1 MKTNGAGLMEE
12 TGTLQTGQQ
21 TSPTMVGGI
30 RNTFQQ
36 TFVRMANGMTTM
48 ETLLGNFFVSIP
60 QVLQDTLHILL
71 HTNIYSVIFFNATRG
86 EGL

>member
-48 ETLLGNFFVSIP
+48 DIPKDNFSVSTS
-60 QVLQDTLHILL
+60 QVKHRQ
-71 HTNIYSVIFFNATRG
+71 
-86 EGL
+86 

>member
-1 MKTNGAGLMEE
+1 MDE
-12 TGTLQTGQQ
+12 TGTLPIGQQ
-21 TSPTMVGGI
+21 TSPIVVVKI

-60 QVLQDTLHILL
+60 QVLQDTSNTIKGTLIACVRPCVRASVR
-71 HTNIYSVIFFNATRG
+71 HTSLQKDV
-86 EGL
+86 